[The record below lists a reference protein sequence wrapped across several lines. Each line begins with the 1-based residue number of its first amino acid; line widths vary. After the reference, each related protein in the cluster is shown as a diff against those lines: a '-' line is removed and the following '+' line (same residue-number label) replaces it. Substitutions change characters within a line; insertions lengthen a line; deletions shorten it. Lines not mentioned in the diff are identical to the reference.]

1 MRNDAHYPLTFS
13 WLLLALMIGSFVG
26 VATDNL
32 SAAYALVTLITA
44 CGLVW
49 RAGDPPILPF
59 ILAFQ
64 WVSVTAGYW
73 YERWY
78 GSFPGYYR
86 PGDVEHTMFLSLT
99 GLLLLA
105 IGIRVASQLILS
117 RTRATAEDP
126 VIAAPNL
133 VRPLFLV
140 VMASYSVEYVYTL
153 SAREFGSMASFV
165 QRLLE
170 FRQVL
175 LVTLWLEI
183 LRSRTH
189 LAWLAV
195 SFVWATLPRLGGYYS
210 DFKSPVVLLL
220 IALAATWR
228 PWEEGWW
235 KRTVVAVAKA
245 APVLAALL
253 VLLLVWQGGL
263 KKNTR
268 LAHDDGSIGLGASDR
283 IAFFVENFR
292 TELPLLFEAPEP
304 YVEAL
309 VERMSY
315 ITFFSRVLEHV
326 PAREPHAEGELLS
339 MAMQNAFV
347 PRFLVPEKPELPSDS
362 YYTRR
367 FAGVLVAETGT
378 SVSIGYMAEFYAD
391 WGLGGMFLSILAF
404 GVWIGVIA
412 AMVRVLTP
420 APILRFAA
428 MTVVLLAVADF
439 EQQFIKG
446 FAALNLNAMVTLVL
460 VRVASPW
467 VMRSAQQT
475 PAPPPASDAGAALPV
490 STP

>member
-1 MRNDAHYPLTFS
+1 MPSDSRYPLTYS
-13 WLLLALMIGSFVG
+13 WLLLGLMLGSFAG
-26 VATDNL
+26 VLTDNL
-32 SAAYALVTLITA
+32 SAAYAIVTLITA
-44 CGLVW
+44 CGIVW

-86 PGDVEHTMFLSLT
+86 PGDIEQTMFLSLT

-105 IGIRVASQLILS
+105 IGIRISTQLILS
-117 RTRATAEDP
+117 RSRANTP
-126 VIAAPNL
+126 GGPGAAPNL
-133 VRPLFLV
+133 VRPLFLL
-140 VMASYSVEYVYTL
+140 VMASYSVEYVYSI
-153 SAREFGSMASFV
+153 SAREFGSLASFV

-183 LRSRTH
+183 LRSKKH
-189 LAWLAV
+189 LSWLAI
-195 SFVWATLPRLGGYYS
+195 SFIWATLPRLGGYYS

-220 IALAATWR
+220 IALGAAWR

-235 KRTVVAVAKA
+235 KRTVVAGAKA
-245 APVLAALL
+245 APVLGALL
-253 VLLLVWQGGL
+253 ILLLVWQGGL

-268 LAHDDGSIGLGASDR
+268 VAHDDGTIGADATDR
-283 IAFFVENFR
+283 ISFFVENFR
-292 TELPLLFEAPEP
+292 TELPLLFEDPEP

-315 ITFFSRVLEHV
+315 ITFFSRVIEHV
-326 PAREPHAEGELLS
+326 PAREPHADGELLN

-347 PRFLVPEKPELPSDS
+347 PRFLVPDKPELPSDS

-367 FAGVLVAETGT
+367 FAGVQVAETGT

-391 WGLGGMFLSILAF
+391 WGLGGMFVSIFAF
-404 GVWIGVIA
+404 GLWIGVIA
-412 AMVRVLTP
+412 GLVRVLTP
-420 APILRFAA
+420 APLLQFAA
-428 MTVVLLAVADF
+428 LTVVLLAVADF

-467 VMRSAQQT
+467 VTRMARPTSVA
-475 PAPPPASDAGAALPV
+475 PADPAGDALPV
-490 STP
+490 STR

>member
-1 MRNDAHYPLTFS
+1 MRSDPQYPLTFS
-13 WLLLALMIGSFVG
+13 WLLLSLMAGSFVG

-32 SAAYALVTLITA
+32 SAAYAIVTLITS
-44 CGLVW
+44 CGIVW

-73 YERWY
+73 YELWY

-117 RTRATAEDP
+117 RTRAATEDRA
-126 VIAAPNL
+126 IAAPNL
-133 VRPLFLV
+133 IRPLFLV

-189 LAWLAV
+189 LAWLVV

-220 IALAATWR
+220 IALAASWR

-235 KRTVVAVAKA
+235 KRTMVAGAKA

-253 VLLLVWQGGL
+253 ILLLVWQGGL

-268 LAHDDGSIGLGASDR
+268 LAHDDGSIGVSASDR
-283 IAFFVENFR
+283 ISFFAENFR

-339 MAMQNAFV
+339 MAMENAFV

-404 GVWIGVIA
+404 GLWIGVIA
-412 AMVRVLTP
+412 AVVRVLTP
-420 APILRFAA
+420 APLLRFAA

-460 VRVASPW
+460 VRVVSPW
-467 VMRSAQQT
+467 VTRIAQHNS
-475 PAPPPASDAGAALPV
+475 PAVSPDAGEALPV